1 MDGFKR
7 TEDILVIGATN
18 LEKSLDPAI
27 LRAGRFD
34 KKIQFSY
41 PTYKGRKEIIKHY
54 LSKVV
59 SYGIDL
65 DNISKR
71 TIGFSPADLKNL
83 VNIAT
88 IDAVKNNQL
97 YT

>member
-7 TEDILVIGATN
+7 TEEILVIGATN

-41 PTYKGRKEIIKHY
+41 PTYKGRKEILEHY

-59 SYGIDL
+59 SYGIDVEK
-65 DNISKR
+65 IAKR
-71 TIGFSPADLKNL
+71 SIGFSPADLKNL
-83 VNIAT
+83 INIAT
-88 IDAVKNNQL
+88 IDAVKNS
-97 YT
+97 